1 MAATR
6 AGRLRARLREPG
18 LVVSPCCHDPLSAR
32 LIERCGPGDPGGGAG
47 VGGAPAPA
55 APRRRGPG

>member
-32 LIERCGPGDPGGGAG
+32 LIERCGPGDPGGWGG
-47 VGGAPAPA
+47 WGGARPRGAPT
-55 APRRRGPG
+55 PQPG